1 MYTPAM
7 RIVIFIFYALM
18 LAGCGSF
25 DRPVSPFSMANELV
39 VITVEHTDN
48 FYIDDEG
55 NFSGITYDLVN
66 EFAAE
71 IGLEVRFIMFPE
83 VDSALAAL
91 HKHRAHFA
99 IGLNIPDDQARRFIL
114 GPVYLHTHHQ
124 IAFNAKNAEPRD
136 IYQLVGKIIEVP
148 VGSMHEKQLQKIKSE
163 IPELD
168 WSAVTL
174 SSETLLAKLS
184 KGEIAYTV
192 ADSLHIKKANHF
204 YPQVKGAFELDT
216 SVSQWVFPK
225 YTEKLL
231 IDKVNA
237 FFERIKQE
245 GVLGQLLDSYNGQYN
260 QLSPGDIYFFKKK
273 IRSRLPDFRQ
283 YFFHAERLTDIDWRL
298 LAALAYQESHWNP
311 LAKSPTGVRGIM
323 MLTRE
328 TARRMGVKNLTDSRQ
343 NILAGARYLQML
355 KAKLPESILE
365 PDRTWMALAAY
376 NQGYGRI
383 IDARALAKR
392 FNLNPDLW
400 IDLKKTL
407 PLLNKKH
414 YSGSIKYGHARGDE
428 AVTLTNSVRA
438 YYEILKNVTAHG
450 S

>member
-1 MYTPAM
+1 MCTPTV
-7 RIVIFIFYALM
+7 RIVIFILYGL
-18 LAGCGSF
+18 LITGCSSYEK
-25 DRPVSPFSMANELV
+25 PVSPFAMANELV

-48 FYIDDEG
+48 FYIDNEG

-71 IGLEVRFIMFPE
+71 IGLEVRFILMPE
-83 VDSALAAL
+83 MDSALAAL
-91 HKHRAHFA
+91 HRHQAHIA
-99 IGLNIPDDQARRFIL
+99 IGLSIRDDQASRFIL

-124 IAFNAKNAEPRD
+124 VAFNAKNFEPRNAH
-136 IYQLVGKIIEVP
+136 QLVGKKIEVP
-148 VGSMHEKQLQKIKSE
+148 VGSIHEKQLQKIKSE
-163 IPELD
+163 LPELG
-168 WSAVTL
+168 WSAVAL
-174 SSETLLAKLS
+174 SSEELLAKLN

-204 YPQVKGAFELDT
+204 FPQVKGAFELDT
-216 SVSQWVFPK
+216 SVSQWILPK

-231 IDKVNA
+231 VDKVNA
-237 FFERIKQE
+237 FFERIMQE

-273 IRSRLPDFRQ
+273 IRSRLPEFKQ
-283 YFFHAERLTDIDWRL
+283 YFFHAARRTGIDWRL

-311 LAKSPTGVRGIM
+311 QAKSPTGVRGIM
-323 MLTRE
+323 MLTQE
-328 TARRMGVKNLTDSRQ
+328 TARRMGVKNLSDSRQ

-355 KAKLPESILE
+355 KNKLPESVLE

-414 YSGSIKYGHARGDE
+414 YSSTVKYGHARGDE
-428 AVTLTNSVRA
+428 AVILTNSVRA
-438 YYEILKNVTAHG
+438 YYEILKNTAAE
-450 S
+450 SY